1 MLSYL
6 DGEYYVISNFESGY
20 GRYDIIIELRNKNK
34 RGFIIECKIVKDE
47 KDLEKKSKE
56 AIEQIKN
63 KKYETKLKE
72 RGIKDITLLGLA
84 FCGKR
89 MKVNY
94 E

>member
-1 MLSYL
+1 M
-6 DGEYYVISNFESGY
+6 
-20 GRYDIIIELRNKNK
+20 
-34 RGFIIECKIVKDE
+34 
-47 KDLEKKSKE
+47 SKE

-63 KKYETKLKE
+63 KKYDTKLKG